1 MENRRC
7 WAEILPDQVASSSED
22 FASVMIDPRTRL
34 LNPNM
39 EHRNVVIRRVRRK
52 QHSSCDQC
60 RKAKRAC
67 DAAHTVGTV
76 LMDGRKQQ
84 SSYAKSVNREERQQ
98 GSAAKCSNC
107 QKSGRD
113 CTFSWLQDI
122 PSYKA
127 ADGVKK
133 KQQQQQQ
140 HRSTAHLSRDQV
152 MFQTDTPQLANPS
165 DTRRSQA
172 GSKFDQQTQS
182 WDFNPIANEAL
193 GDSGWH
199 GDRTGQQDP
208 TWRNQELGSCGS
220 GSDWH
225 IDNTGIENLMS
236 GGTSTDDGLEFS
248 DLGWTQDTSS
258 FGDISFPMPQ
268 GDGLLFPS
276 TEPFTAPACSTFETH
291 VSPSILS
298 GESLVSGT
306 NRWLLAQNW
315 LHVYHDSFENAL
327 SCWLTERNCP
337 YTLSQKPDSQ
347 LHTGNNYSAIWGPQW
362 SNRIYARVCSLD
374 RFLNSIPGKGL
385 SKTDSSLAGKA
396 LHAAVM
402 AFGVQWAQAGPRGDM
417 RNYSSSTGSMS
428 NVHEDM
434 HLPAADEF
442 GRSVQ
447 ETLWYQARQALQNA
461 AGVQSYRVAFANII
475 FSLTQKP
482 LKLEDWIQNSNWRSR
497 LNGSEAD
504 IDRDLFSEYGPL
516 SGKEDIESRWQV
528 LQDIIN
534 ADGPPIYLEAALRQ
548 LIASRWTW
556 ERRQR
561 RQSLQGR
568 SSRNSRSFN
577 LVQTTDS
584 TPIPTEEHRETFK
597 LLSWLA
603 IMFDTISS
611 AMLQRPLVVS
621 DEDSKIES
629 SDPWDACDSGNAQ
642 KSQGT
647 KQNSAKTFDLDG
659 WTPDS
664 LSETRRESMSSD
676 LWGTLF
682 LEKSRSRYFQCGDQ
696 GQFYFSLGEASTILC
711 DAAPV
716 KVLLFRKVGRIQKL
730 MSRRATSEDLE
741 LAVDEALGVYAFWN
755 DTYGKFISYCIANH
769 HDLPPRIQSWYIV
782 LAGHWHL
789 GAMLLADAV
798 EEMDQAGLSQTFQR
812 NIRRTSDFSNSMR
825 RSNAITVSELCRCS
839 LHGPSLS
846 FPKAREFSYP
856 VNQVALLSEPW
867 TVVLI
872 QSFSRAGYIFIRYLM
887 SWDQWTDKLWSN
899 EDDERYQLRTRCSYC
914 IEGLLNLANKS
925 DMAFLAAKFLKD
937 CLRNA

>member
-1 MENRRC
+1 MEQR
-7 WAEILPDQVASSSED
+7 S
-22 FASVMIDPRTRL
+22 
-34 LNPNM
+34 
-39 EHRNVVIRRVRRK
+39 VVIRRVRRK

-67 DAAHTVGTV
+67 DASQTVGTV
-76 LMDGRKQQ
+76 PVDGRKQQ
-84 SSYAKSVNREERQQ
+84 SPYAKSATSEERLQVPT
-98 GSAAKCSNC
+98 AKCSNC
-107 QKSGRD
+107 RKSGRD

-122 PSYKA
+122 LPPKA
-127 ADGVKK
+127 TDGGKK
-133 KQQQQQQ
+133 KHQ
-140 HRSTAHLSRDQV
+140 HRPTAHVPREQV
-152 MFQTDTPQLANPS
+152 MFQTNTPHLANTS
-165 DTRRSQA
+165 DTRRSPARSKLDQHIQA
-172 GSKFDQQTQS
+172 
-182 WDFNPIANEAL
+182 WDFSPIANEAVDHCWLEAL
-193 GDSGWH
+193 GDAPQERVCIGQEESS
-199 GDRTGQQDP
+199 TGF
-208 TWRNQELGSCGS
+208 QELGSCKPAPE
-220 GSDWH
+220 WR
-225 IDNTGIENLMS
+225 IDDISIEHAS
-236 GGTSTDDGLEFS
+236 GGPSPDDGLEFS
-248 DLGWTQDTSS
+248 TLGWTQDTSS
-258 FGDISFPMPQ
+258 FGDTSFAIPQ
-268 GDGLLFPS
+268 SDGPLFPL
-276 TEPFTAPACSTFETH
+276 TEPCAAPASSAFGTH

-298 GESLVSGT
+298 EDTLISGT

-347 LHTGNNYSAIWGPQW
+347 LHPGNNYFSIWGPQW

-374 RFLNSIPGKGL
+374 RFLNNMPRKGL
-385 SKTDSSLAGKA
+385 NKTDNSLAGKA

-417 RNYSSSTGSMS
+417 RTYSSSAGSTS

-434 HLPAADEF
+434 NLPAADEF

-461 AGVQSYRVAFANII
+461 AGIESYRVAFANII

-482 LKLEDWIQNSNWRSR
+482 LKLEDWVQNWNWKSR
-497 LNGSEAD
+497 VNDAEFGLNGELLSD
-504 IDRDLFSEYGPL
+504 HRPL
-516 SGKEDIESRWQV
+516 PSKADIESRWQI

-534 ADGPPIYLEAALRQ
+534 ADGPPVYLEAALRQ
-548 LIASRWTW
+548 LVSSRWTW
-556 ERRQR
+556 EKRQR
-561 RQSLQGR
+561 RPPLQFKSLP
-568 SSRNSRSFN
+568 NSRPFN
-577 LVQTTDS
+577 LAQTTD
-584 TPIPTEEHRETFK
+584 PIPVPTEEHRETFK

-603 IMFDTISS
+603 IMFDTISA
-611 AMLQRPLVVS
+611 AMLQRPVVVS
-621 DEDSKIES
+621 DEDCKIET
-629 SDPWDACDSGNAQ
+629 SDPWRSDHSGDTQ
-642 KSQGT
+642 KSDGAG
-647 KQNSAKTFDLDG
+647 QNSVNIFDLDG
-659 WTPDS
+659 WAPDS
-664 LSETRRESMSSD
+664 LPDARRDGISSD

-682 LEKSRSRYFQCGDQ
+682 LEKSKSRTFSCFDQ
-696 GQFYFSLGEASTILC
+696 DQLHFSLGEASTILC

-730 MSRRATSEDLE
+730 MSRRASGEDLE

-798 EEMDQAGLSQTFQR
+798 EEMDQAGLSHMFQR
-812 NIRRTSDFSNSMR
+812 NMRRTSDFSNSLR
-825 RSNAITVSELCRCS
+825 RSNAITVSELGRCS

-899 EDDERYQLRTRCSYC
+899 EDDERYQLRKRCSYC

-925 DMAFLAAKFLKD
+925 DMAFLAAKFLQD

>member
-1 MENRRC
+1 ME
-7 WAEILPDQVASSSED
+7 Q
-22 FASVMIDPRTRL
+22 
-34 LNPNM
+34 
-39 EHRNVVIRRVRRK
+39 RNVVIRRVRRK

-76 LMDGRKQQ
+76 LVDGRKQQ
-84 SSYAKSVNREERQQ
+84 SSYAKSANRDEKLQVP
-98 GSAAKCSNC
+98 AAKCSNC
-107 QKSGRD
+107 QKGGRD

-122 PSYKA
+122 LPSKA
-127 ADGVKK
+127 TDGVKK
-133 KQQQQQQ
+133 QQQ
-140 HRSTAHLSRDQV
+140 HRSAANLPREQV
-152 MFQTDTPQLANPS
+152 MFQTNVPRLANAPE
-165 DTRRSQA
+165 TQRSPA
-172 GSKFDQQTQS
+172 GSKFDQQTQT

-193 GDSGWH
+193 DYRWFEALGDSGWQ
-199 GDRTGQQDP
+199 GDCIGQEEP
-208 TWRNQELGSCGS
+208 TVPTQELGSCES
-220 GSDWH
+220 GSERR
-225 IDNTGIENLMS
+225 IDNTGIAYLMS
-236 GGTSTDDGLEFS
+236 RGASTDDGLEFS
-248 DLGWTQDTSS
+248 DLGWTHDTSS
-258 FGDISFPMPQ
+258 FGDTSFTMPQ
-268 GDGLLFPS
+268 SDGSLFPS
-276 TEPFTAPACSTFETH
+276 TEPYAAP
-291 VSPSILS
+291 PSILS
-298 GESLVSGT
+298 GEGLVSGT

-347 LHTGNNYSAIWGPQW
+347 LHSGNNHSAIWGPQW
-362 SNRIYARVCSLD
+362 SNRIYTRVCSLD
-374 RFLNSIPGKGL
+374 RFLNNIPGKGL
-385 SKTDSSLAGKA
+385 SKTDNSLAGKA

-434 HLPAADEF
+434 NLPAADEF

-482 LKLEDWIQNSNWRSR
+482 LKLEDWIQHSNWRSH
-497 LNGSEAD
+497 LNEAD
-504 IDRDLFSEYGPL
+504 AGLNRDLFSQYGPL
-516 SGKEDIESRWQV
+516 SGKEDIESRWQM
-528 LQDIIN
+528 LQDIMN

-561 RQSLQGR
+561 RQSLQCR
-568 SSRNSRSFN
+568 SSQNSRPFN
-577 LVQTTDS
+577 FVHPTDS
-584 TPIPTEEHRETFK
+584 TPVPTEEHRETFK

-603 IMFDTISS
+603 IMFDTISA

-629 SDPWDACDSGNAQ
+629 SDPWDPSDSGDPQ
-642 KSQGT
+642 KSDGAGQT
-647 KQNSAKTFDLDG
+647 LVKICDLDG
-659 WTPDS
+659 WAPDS
-664 LSETRRESMSSD
+664 LPEERRDSMSSD

-682 LEKSRSRYFQCGDQ
+682 LEKSRSRTFQWGDEDQLYFN
-696 GQFYFSLGEASTILC
+696 LGEASAILC

-716 KVLLFRKVGRIQKL
+716 KVLLFRKVGCIQRL
-730 MSRRATSEDLE
+730 MSRRASGEDLE

-798 EEMDQAGLSQTFQR
+798 DELDQAGLSQAFQR
-812 NIRRTSDFSNSMR
+812 NIRRTSDFSNNLR

-937 CLRNA
+937 CLRNM